1 MKEEQIIA
9 GLKAKDRITTEYLYE
24 KYSKALYAVICRIIS
39 NRETAE
45 EVFHDS
51 FLYITRKI
59 QAENIYKGQLYTW
72 MANICRKCANDKNS
86 T

>member
-1 MKEEQIIA
+1 VKEEQIIA
-9 GLKAKDRITTEYLYE
+9 GLKAKDRITTEYLYDT
-24 KYSKALYAVICRIIS
+24 YSKALFGVICRIIS

-51 FLYITRKI
+51 FLNITRKI
-59 QAENIYKGQLYTW
+59 QSDVVCKGHLYTW